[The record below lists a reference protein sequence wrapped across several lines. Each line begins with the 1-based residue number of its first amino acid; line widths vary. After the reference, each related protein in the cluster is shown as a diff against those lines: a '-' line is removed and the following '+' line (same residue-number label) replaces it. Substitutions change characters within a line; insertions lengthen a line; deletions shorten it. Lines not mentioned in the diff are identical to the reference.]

1 MILEPRKGIKAS
13 CHDDLDL
20 QPFSFIRNIQ
30 ELDGNITATFLCKVL
45 QSWTLVY
52 NFRDDPRILQVF
64 KNPWYSV
71 WSEWFQLPRSRSRQP
86 KFTNEGIIR
95 KSDNIDSGAPILLS
109 VGDMLR
115 PLEARKPN
123 WRGLLSGAVV
133 IIMLVITIYTI
144 YKTKKGWCPRTGEG
158 QRLMGM

>member
-1 MILEPRKGIKAS
+1 MIPAHPEPELSAKIPSVERPEGILVTNKGIIK
-13 CHDDLDL
+13 
-20 QPFSFIRNIQ
+20 
-30 ELDGNITATFLCKVL
+30 
-45 QSWTLVY
+45 
-52 NFRDDPRILQVF
+52 
-64 KNPWYSV
+64 
-71 WSEWFQLPRSRSRQP
+71 
-86 KFTNEGIIR
+86 